1 MRHHIV
7 CVAVTWVSGGKGVWG
22 GKGKI
27 CITQVIDSNS
37 KGMMAKWDRPKDKT
51 SATPGTSY
59 MLQSSTTIIMLMT
72 QAMHVSP
79 AVHRCRHALY
89 NNGGILDGTPGCWA
103 YT

>member
-59 MLQSSTTIIMLMT
+59 MLPVMVKQ
-72 QAMHVSP
+72 HNNN
-79 AVHRCRHALY
+79 HADDTSDACL
-89 NNGGILDGTPGCWA
+89 TCC
-103 YT
+103 T